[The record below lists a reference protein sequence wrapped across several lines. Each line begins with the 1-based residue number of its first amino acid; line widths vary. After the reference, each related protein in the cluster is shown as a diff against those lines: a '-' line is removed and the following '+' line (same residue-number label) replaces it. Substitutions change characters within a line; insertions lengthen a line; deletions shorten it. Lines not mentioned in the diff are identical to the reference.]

1 VTRLPAP
8 SDDPGGGRA
17 LTRRLR
23 RVLPIALAV
32 GLAAGV
38 PLAVLASDWRPA
50 VALPLA
56 LAAIAGTILA
66 AIEDGRVQR
75 RVDASAGG
83 PSTATGLRAA
93 HDAAHAGDAQGAS
106 AGVERALL
114 RGATTTRVVAALD
127 HPEWTAERVAAMA
140 RALGAGDPSSNGGA
154 RAPGGDESG

>member
-1 VTRLPAP
+1 MRRLPAP

-23 RVLPIALAV
+23 RVLPVALVV

-50 VALPLA
+50 VALPLGLAA
-56 LAAIAGTILA
+56 LAGTLA
-66 AIEDGRVQR
+66 AAVEDGRVQR

-83 PSTATGLRAA
+83 PSTSTGLRMA
-93 HDAAHAGDAQGAS
+93 HDAAHAGDAQAAS

-114 RGATTTRVVAALD
+114 RGATTARVVGALD
-127 HPEWTAERVAAMA
+127 HPDWTAERVAAMA

-154 RAPGGDESG
+154 RTSGRGESG